1 MTSQSQKR
9 QSTEPKYDRIPIDQI
24 DVSPSNARTEDI
36 EEGLDELMRS
46 IDEIGLQQP
55 IVVYKD
61 RGRFRVLIG
70 QRRFLACKRLG
81 LEKIP
86 ALIRSIDDET
96 EAAIVSFSENIH
108 RLDLGY
114 RDKMRVAVL
123 LRKNLKNV
131 GEVAKRLGVSPQT
144 VRNWLGYAGVP
155 DEIKGMVDQKKISAQ
170 TALAISRSVPDEK
183 EAVEIAKK
191 VREEPTSERRSIV
204 IDTARLN
211 PGKTASEIDA
221 LAKKRTITKV
231 TLNLTPRLAEALDA
245 ACQDYEGERSD
256 IATAALEEWLG
267 KRGFLK

>member
-1 MTSQSQKR
+1 MQPTFQYQ
-9 QSTEPKYDRIPIDQI
+9 PIPVDKI
-24 DVSPSNARTEDI
+24 DVSPANARTEDV
-36 EEGLDELMRS
+36 EEGLDYLVRS

-81 LEKIP
+81 WNEIP
-86 ALIRSIDDET
+86 ALVRTIDNET
-96 EAAIVSFSENIH
+96 QAAILSLSENIH

-123 LRKNLKNV
+123 LLKDLNTIPK
-131 GEVAKRLGVSPQT
+131 VADRLGVSAQT

-155 DEIKGMVDQKKISAQ
+155 EKLKDMVERRKISAQ

-204 IDTARLN
+204 IETARLN
-211 PGKTASEIDA
+211 PGKSASEIDA
-221 LAKKRTITKV
+221 LVKKQKTTTV
-231 TLNLTPRLAEALDA
+231 TLNLTPRIADALDA
-245 ACQDYEGERSD
+245 ACRDYRGERSE